1 MKIAFITDGK
11 SPVPATK
18 GGAVENLI
26 EDLLDEN
33 EKYITTLNE
42 KSVVFYCNKRQPVI

>member
-18 GGAVENLI
+18 GGAVEKLKSTRINLV
-26 EDLLDEN
+26 LLN
-33 EKYITTLNE
+33 MILLSY
-42 KSVVFYCNKRQPVI
+42 